1 VSPEIDTAV
10 PHSARIWNFW
20 LGGKDNF
27 EIDRQVGKQLQ
38 ETYPAI
44 VDLARSDR
52 RFLRRA
58 VRYLADEAGIRQFLD
73 IGTGLPT
80 SDNTHEVAQ
89 QVAPESRIVYVDN
102 DPLVL
107 VHARALLTSAPEG
120 ATAYLDA
127 DFREPEQILAAA
139 ASTLDFAA
147 PLAVL
152 LLGILGHFP
161 DDDEVAAL
169 IGRLMAGTVPGS
181 YLIIAHG
188 SSTSPGLVE
197 AARQYAASGAVSYTL
212 RSPEQLARLFAGL
225 ELVPPGVSPT
235 PRWRPDVGPV
245 PEAEEVYSY
254 CAVGRKL

>member
-1 VSPEIDTAV
+1 MSPEIDTTV

-27 EIDRQVGKQLQ
+27 EIDRQVGMQLQ

-58 VRYLADEAGIRQFLD
+58 VRYLASEAGIRQFLD

-80 SDNTHEVAQ
+80 LDNTHEVAQ

-107 VHARALLTSAPEG
+107 VHARALLTSTPEG
-120 ATAYLDA
+120 ATDYLDA
-127 DFREPEQILAAA
+127 DFREPEQILAGA
-139 ASTLDFAA
+139 ASTLDFAE
-147 PLAVL
+147 PVAVL

-169 IGRLMAGTVPGS
+169 IGRLMAATVPGS
-181 YLIIAHG
+181 YLVIAHG
-188 SSTSPGLVE
+188 SSTSRGLIE
-197 AARQYAASGAVSYTL
+197 AARQYAASGAASYTL
-212 RSPEQLARLFAGL
+212 RSPEQLTRLYAGL
-225 ELVPPGVSPT
+225 ELVCPGVSPT
-235 PRWRPDVGPV
+235 PHWRPDVGPV
-245 PEAEEVYSY
+245 PAAEEVYSY
-254 CAVGRKL
+254 CAVGRTR

>member
-1 VSPEIDTAV
+1 VTPEIDTTV

-27 EIDRQVGKQLQ
+27 EIDRRVGMQLQ
-38 ETYPAI
+38 EAYPAI

-52 RFLRRA
+52 LFLRRA
-58 VRYLADEAGIRQFLD
+58 VRYLAGEAGVRQFLD
-73 IGTGLPT
+73 VGTGLPT
-80 SDNTHEVAQ
+80 LDNTHVVAQ

-107 VHARALLTSAPEG
+107 AHARALLTSAPEG
-120 ATAYLDA
+120 ATDYLDA
-127 DFREPEQILAAA
+127 DFREPEQIVSAA

-147 PLAVL
+147 PVAVL

-161 DDDEVAAL
+161 DDSEVAGL
-169 IGRLMAGTVPGS
+169 IGRLMAATVPGS
-181 YLIIAHG
+181 YLAIAHG
-188 SSTSPGLVE
+188 SSASSGLVE
-197 AARQYAASGAVSYTL
+197 AARQYASSGAASYTL
-212 RSPEQLARLFAGL
+212 RSPEQLEQFFGGL

-245 PEAEEVYSY
+245 PKAEDVHSY
-254 CAVGRKL
+254 CAVGRKP